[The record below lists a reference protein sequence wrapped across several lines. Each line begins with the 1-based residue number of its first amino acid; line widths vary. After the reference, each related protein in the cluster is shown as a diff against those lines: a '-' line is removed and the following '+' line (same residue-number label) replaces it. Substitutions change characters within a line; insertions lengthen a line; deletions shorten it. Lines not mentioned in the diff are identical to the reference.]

1 MIGIY
6 PYITP
11 KNETISALPMFYD
24 VKWDYE
30 KNIPVF
36 RNGEPVI
43 VSGAEAVKSWAARA
57 LMTERFRHII
67 YTRAYGNEIS
77 QLIGKSYSDEI
88 RTSEAKRM
96 ITECLEQCRY
106 IKEIKVKEV
115 DFDDD
120 KLNITAEINTI
131 YGKEIIY
138 V

>member
-11 KNETISALPMFYD
+11 KNETISTLPMFYD
-24 VKWDYE
+24 VAWEYE

-96 ITECLEQCRY
+96 IAECLEQCRY
-106 IKEIKVKEV
+106 IKEITVKEV

-120 KLNITAEINTI
+120 KLKITVEINTI
-131 YGKEIIY
+131 YGRETIY